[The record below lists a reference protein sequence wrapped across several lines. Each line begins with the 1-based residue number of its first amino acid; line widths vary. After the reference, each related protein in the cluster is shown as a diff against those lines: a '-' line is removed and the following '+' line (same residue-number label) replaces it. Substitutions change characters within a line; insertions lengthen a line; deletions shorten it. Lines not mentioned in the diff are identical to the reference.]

1 MLVKLILPRYQI
13 ELENTDLTH
22 QAKPKPK
29 RIGHHQKNILYLKI
43 LQGTKSGLKIH

>member
-1 MLVKLILPRYQI
+1 MLVKLILPRYHI

-29 RIGHHQKNILYLKI
+29 PIGHHQKRKI
-43 LQGTKSGLKIH
+43 FCT